1 MTVPGSPETD
11 QSYPGNPALSPDVRQ
26 RVESTYRQ
34 SLELAHSGNREEASL
49 GCDFVLQLDPD
60 YAPAQDLLARLES
73 GKPIAPPSS
82 PAAGAS
88 GEAGGSEGRRSRQ
101 AEAEALF
108 GGLDDGGLDDG
119 GFGDGG
125 FEDVGEAT
133 VDLRGL
139 PPLPAPNAPP
149 QSGPGRP
156 AGGDEADLGERLAEL
171 VAARRDG
178 EAVAL
183 AQGHAERVAADPRLG
198 ELARVAAGR
207 QEAAPYVERFLASAR
222 QAREQGD
229 EETARAHLDK
239 ARSLDASHPGIAHLE
254 AAPAAGGAGTA
265 FDRGAAEPAADEA
278 DGAAPSPAEP
288 AAGEAGG
295 AAPSATEPA
304 AGAPADADPF
314 ASLGGSDEARRIDDL
329 LAEGQA
335 AFDRDDHQAAID
347 AWSRIFLIDI
357 ENREAAR
364 RIEEARRL
372 KAEQERRVEEVF
384 HDAEEALARGDTA
397 GAREG
402 YEQVLGEQ
410 GSHVEARRRLDDLDG
425 GGDGLSQ
432 AIGAAA
438 NAAGLGGAAAAAPDP
453 GAGDEP
459 LREEILVPPEPGEE
473 TTAGAAAA
481 TADSRRV
488 AVVRESRAG
497 LRFALIGTL
506 VLLVV
511 AAAGY
516 LLWDNRAS
524 IFPNAEDAAAP
535 VAEEDAIAR
544 ATRLH
549 RDGRT
554 AMAINQL
561 RRLPPAAPE
570 YAEAQALISQWE
582 AESAAQPPPVE
593 ATEPAPDPTA
603 AEHQALVAE
612 AREAI
617 GRDDYLA
624 ALARLEQAAELAPL
638 DGEAAELQGAIER
651 DLAPVARLV
660 DLVRQGE
667 HERALPDLWRRLE
680 ASSGDR
686 VVRHLIVE
694 AYSRMGMRDLQRGDA
709 AAAAEHLAEAQR
721 LAPDDPLLAR
731 HQRFAAS
738 YAQREKDLQYRIYVK
753 YLPPR

>member
-1 MTVPGSPETD
+1 MTVPGSPD
-11 QSYPGNPALSPDVRQ
+11 PRQSYPGNPALSPDVRQ

-34 SLELAHSGNREEASL
+34 SLELARSGNREEASL

-60 YAPAQDLLARLES
+60 YTPAQDLLARLES
-73 GKPIAPPSS
+73 GKPLAPPSS

-88 GEAGGSEGRRSRQ
+88 GEAGGEGRLSRQ

-108 GGLDDGGLDDG
+108 GGLDDGGFGGDVEDG
-119 GFGDGG
+119 GD
-125 FEDVGEAT
+125 AT
-133 VDLRGL
+133 VDLRDL
-139 PPLPAPNAPP
+139 PHHPAPNAPP
-149 QSGPGRP
+149 PAGPDRP
-156 AGGDEADLGERLAEL
+156 AGDDDADLAERLAAL

-207 QEAAPYVERFLASAR
+207 QEAATYVERFLASAR

-229 EETARAHLDK
+229 DETARAHLDK
-239 ARSLDASHPGIAHLE
+239 ARALDASHPGLAALE
-254 AAPAAGGAGTA
+254 AAPAGGGAGTA
-265 FDRGAAEPAADEA
+265 FDRGAAP
-278 DGAAPSPAEP
+278 GVIQP
-288 AAGEAGG
+288 AAGDD
-295 AAPSATEPA
+295 
-304 AGAPADADPF
+304 ADADPF
-314 ASLGGSDEARRIDDL
+314 AALGGSDEARRIDDL

-402 YEQVLGEQ
+402 YEQVLGAQ

-438 NAAGLGGAAAAAPDP
+438 TAAGLGGAADATPGP

-473 TTAGAAAA
+473 TAAGTAAAA
-481 TADSRRV
+481 VDSRRV

-524 IFPNAEDAAAP
+524 IFPNAEEAVAPAAQ
-535 VAEEDAIAR
+535 EDAIAR

-582 AESAAQPPPVE
+582 AESAAQPPPAE
-593 ATEPAPDPTA
+593 AAEPAPDPA
-603 AEHQALVAE
+603 AAARQALVAE
-612 AREAI
+612 ARDAI

-624 ALARLEQAAELAPL
+624 ALSRLEQAAELAPL

-694 AYSRMGMRDLQRGDA
+694 AYYRMGMRDLQRGDA

-738 YAQREKDLQYRIYVK
+738 YARREKDLQYRIYVK